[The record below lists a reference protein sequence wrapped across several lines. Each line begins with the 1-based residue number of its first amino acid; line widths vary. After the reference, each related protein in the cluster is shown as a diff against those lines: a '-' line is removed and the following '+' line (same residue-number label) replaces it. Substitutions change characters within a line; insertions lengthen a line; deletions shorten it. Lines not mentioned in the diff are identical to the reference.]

1 MSKLSESLSKKIE
14 KEVPVIVSS
23 KTVCPVS
30 ESTTCIFLF
39 SKEELKFK
47 IVGSLQYN
55 HKQQVEYFSADLP
68 PYE

>member
-47 IVGSLQYN
+47 NSWLSSI
-55 HKQQVEYFSADLP
+55 
-68 PYE
+68 